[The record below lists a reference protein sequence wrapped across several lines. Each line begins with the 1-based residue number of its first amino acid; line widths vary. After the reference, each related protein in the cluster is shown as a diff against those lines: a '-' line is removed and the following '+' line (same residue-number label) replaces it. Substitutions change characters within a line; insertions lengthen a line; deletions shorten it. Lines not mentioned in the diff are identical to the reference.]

1 MVPKAPFFCRYWYD
15 HQYRQYYWHLKRL
28 LRAIREYPEKMN
40 PEFLKVT
47 TKNYFNIFMDKNL
60 NLYREE

>member
-1 MVPKAPFFCRYWYD
+1 MVLKAPFFCRYWYD
-15 HQYRQYYWHLKRL
+15 HPYRQYYWHLKRL

-47 TKNYFNIFMDKNL
+47 TKNYFNIFIG
-60 NLYREE
+60 